1 MKTSLSIA
9 ILLAGIS
16 FAHAVT
22 PTPSLAPPSDNPGAP
37 ISPTSLPAAAVSTTS
52 PASVPAATSPAADAP
67 ASTNLPSANYAPG
80 RYEALWVKSPF
91 AVATSET
98 VGEESPD
105 YYLVGVANQDGVFFA
120 SVIERQNQEHFLLT
134 SDRPVRGLTLKS
146 INRSKDG
153 VNTYAEVV
161 KDGQPLTLKMEV
173 PPAGAAGGPTAA
185 NMAPGAV
192 PFPHTMAPQIPM
204 PGGTAAFPNNGSAR
218 PFTRFHRPPIRLP
231 AGAPPS
237 PGAAPAPTVAPAGN
251 QPPPPNPP

>member
-1 MKTSLSIA
+1 MKTSLSLA
-9 ILLAGIS
+9 LLLAGLS
-16 FAHAVT
+16 LVHAAGPA
-22 PTPSLAPPSDNPGAP
+22 PTLAPPADNPGAP
-37 ISPTSLPAAAVSTTS
+37 ISPSALPAAS
-52 PASVPAATSPAADAP
+52 PAAVPAAPSAVATPTNAP

-105 YYLVGVANQDGVFFA
+105 YFLVGVANQDGVFFA

-146 INRSKDG
+146 INRSRDG
-153 VNTYAEVV
+153 VNTYAEVI

-173 PPAGAAGGPTAA
+173 PPAGAAGGPTAF
-185 NMAPGAV
+185 NMAPGAIPV
-192 PFPHTMAPQIPM
+192 PNTMAPQIPM
-204 PGGTAAFPNNGSAR
+204 PAGVNGFPNNGSAR

-231 AGAPPS
+231 PGAPPS
-237 PGAAPAPTVAPAGN
+237 PGSAAPAPAPAPN
-251 QPPPPNPP
+251 ANPPPAPNPP